1 VTDFSDCSD
10 AGIFR
15 NLFFSIIDVFGIFS
29 AAEDSEWRP
38 SLEDEPDAVAVV
50 DPSTSERQFSASES
64 QSIKATSSKWSS
76 SLSSSSSMV
85 MTSMTSL
92 AEKVSRRNWNKMK
105 PQLKT
110 KPNLT

>member
-1 VTDFSDCSD
+1 VTNFPDCSD
-10 AGIFR
+10 ATIFR
-15 NLFFSIIDVFGIFS
+15 NLFFLIIDLFGIFS

-76 SLSSSSSMV
+76 SLSSS
-85 MTSMTSL
+85 
-92 AEKVSRRNWNKMK
+92 K
-105 PQLKT
+105 
-110 KPNLT
+110 